1 MFIGSEIKILMAFF
15 REQATEVRPA
25 KRRDSLA
32 VSRRD
37 LVARPRA
44 AEASQWAGPT
54 RLVVFPA
61 ERLAD

>member
-1 MFIGSEIKILMAFF
+1 MLMAFF
-15 REQATEVRPA
+15 PERVMEIRLA
-25 KRRDSLA
+25 KPWDSLA

-54 RLVVFPA
+54 RPVVFPA

>member
-1 MFIGSEIKILMAFF
+1 MLMAFF
-15 REQATEVRPA
+15 PERVMEIRLA
-25 KRRDSLA
+25 KPWDSLA

>member
-1 MFIGSEIKILMAFF
+1 MLMAFF
-15 REQATEVRPA
+15 PEQAMEIQLA
-25 KRRDSLA
+25 KPRESLA